1 MKFLVTGAK
10 GQLAREF
17 QKTLNIFK
25 HSFIALDKDRLDITN
40 LETVEREITEYSPDI
55 VLNCASYNYVDKAE
69 SDFEEAYK
77 VNAIGVKNLAQVCKN
92 KNILLIHYSTD
103 YVFDGEKGDFYTE
116 DDLANPINKYG
127 ITKLAGERFLSETTD
142 EYIIFRLSWVFGEGN
157 KNFLHKLYE
166 WSKNNKILKI
176 VCDQISVPTYT
187 EDITSVTLF
196 AINKGLRGLYHLTNS
211 GYATRY
217 EVARYFIE
225 KLYLENLILPV
236 KSDYFKTPAK
246 RPYFSAMSNNKLSNL
261 LNITIPD
268 WRLGVDRYIERF
280 HNKIKG
286 EKNT

>member
-1 MKFLVTGAK
+1 MKFLITGAK

-69 SDFEEAYK
+69 SDFEVAYK

-127 ITKLAGERFLSETTD
+127 ISKLAGERFLSETTD

-187 EDITSVTLF
+187 EDIASVTLF

-225 KLYLENLILPV
+225 KLYLENLILPI

-268 WRLGVDRYIERF
+268 WRLGVDRYIEKV
-280 HNKIKG
+280 HNKIQG

>member
-1 MKFLVTGAK
+1 MKFLITGAK

-127 ITKLAGERFLSETTD
+127 ISKLAGERFLSETTD

-176 VCDQISVPTYT
+176 VCDQITVPTYT
-187 EDITSVTLF
+187 EDIASVTLF

-268 WRLGVDRYIERF
+268 WRLGVDRYIEKVY
-280 HNKIKG
+280 NKIQG

>member
-1 MKFLVTGAK
+1 MKFLITGAK

-127 ITKLAGERFLSETTD
+127 ISKLAGERFLSETTD

-187 EDITSVTLF
+187 EDIASVTLF

-268 WRLGVDRYIERF
+268 WRLGVDRYIEKVY
-280 HNKIKG
+280 NKIQG

>member
-1 MKFLVTGAK
+1 MKFLITGAK

-127 ITKLAGERFLSETTD
+127 ISKLAGERFLSETTD

-187 EDITSVTLF
+187 EDIASVTLF

-268 WRLGVDRYIERF
+268 WRLGVDRYIEKV
-280 HNKIKG
+280 HNKIQR

>member
-1 MKFLVTGAK
+1 MKFLITGAK

-40 LETVEREITEYSPDI
+40 LETVEKEITEYSPDI

-116 DDLANPINKYG
+116 DDLVNPINKYG

-187 EDITSVTLF
+187 EDIASVTLF

-236 KSDYFKTPAK
+236 KSDYFKTPGK
-246 RPYFSAMSNNKLSNL
+246 DHISLPCQIINYL
-261 LNITIPD
+261 L
-268 WRLGVDRYIERF
+268 Y
-280 HNKIKG
+280 
-286 EKNT
+286 